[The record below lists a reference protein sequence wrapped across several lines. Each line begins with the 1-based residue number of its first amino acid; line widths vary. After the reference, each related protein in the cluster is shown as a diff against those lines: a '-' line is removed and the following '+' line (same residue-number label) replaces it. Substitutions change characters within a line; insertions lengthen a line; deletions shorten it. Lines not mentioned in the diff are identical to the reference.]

1 MPGLSDTRGRRIDP
15 ASEQAVSSEQPR
27 QVSSHKQADITIHAS
42 GAETADG
49 NSGDID
55 VADYYG
61 AELCLDVTAVSGTNP
76 SMDFYVEGRDPVSG
90 KYKVLDSFTGITAT
104 GTHWTTITN
113 LFFRYIRARWVIS
126 GTSPSFEF
134 SHGGSFKV

>member
-27 QVSSHKQADITIHAS
+27 RVSSHKQADITIHAS

-61 AELCLDVTAVSGTNP
+61 AEICLDVTNVSGTNP
-76 SMDFYVEGRDPVSG
+76 SMDVYIEGRDPISG
-90 KYKVLDSFTGITAT
+90 KYKVLDSHTGITAT
-104 GTHWTTITN
+104 GTYWTTITS
-113 LFFRYIRARWVIS
+113 LIFRYIRASWLVS
-126 GTSPSFEF
+126 GTNPSFEF
-134 SHGGSFKV
+134 SLGGSVKT

>member
-27 QVSSHKQADITIHAS
+27 RVSSHKQADITIHAS

-49 NSGDID
+49 STAD
-55 VADYYG
+55 VDLADYYG

-76 SMDFYVEGRDPVSG
+76 SMDVYIEGRDPISG
-90 KYKVLDSFTGITAT
+90 KYKVLDSHTGITAT
-104 GTHWTTITN
+104 GTYWTTITN
-113 LFFRYIRARWVIS
+113 LIFRYIRARFLIS
-126 GTSPSFEF
+126 GTNPSFEF
-134 SHGGSFKV
+134 SLGGSVKT